1 PEHLTT
7 LRLLTRPA
15 AEMRAQ
21 ALRLAPVLQQWVG
34 TQFAV
39 EPTAML
45 SQIGSGALPEDVLPS
60 FGLRFAYKGPS
71 RPGRHLTQLEE
82 RLRSLPQPVIGRIA
96 QDAFWLDLRCLEE
109 HAEPLFSAQLN
120 PEQA

>member
-1 PEHLTT
+1 
-7 LRLLTRPA
+7 
-15 AEMRAQ
+15 MRAQ
-21 ALRLAPVLQQWVG
+21 ALRLAPALQQWVG

-60 FGLRFAYKGPS
+60 FGLRFAYQGTG
-71 RPGRHLTQLEE
+71 RPGRHLTQLEK
-82 RLRSLPQPVIGRIA
+82 RLRTLPQPVIGRIG

-109 HAEPLFSAQLN
+109 PFEAAFSAQLI